1 MGIFADRIEYESE
14 QELQD
19 WLISFYKDRLLI
31 YLNNIGGITD
41 YDVEITPTLIRAT
54 IRRYSQLLENY
65 NVTDW

>member
-1 MGIFADRIEYESE
+1 MGIFADRVEYESE

-41 YDVEITPTLIRAT
+41 YNVEITPTLIRAT

>member
-41 YDVEITPTLIRAT
+41 YNVEITPTLIRST

>member
-1 MGIFADRIEYESE
+1 MGIFAEQFESE
-14 QELQD
+14 RELHD
-19 WLISFYKDRLLI
+19 WIISFYKDRLLI

-41 YDVEITPTLIRAT
+41 YNVEITPTLIRAT

>member
-41 YDVEITPTLIRAT
+41 YNVEITPTLIRAT